1 MRDKICLVVVPDA
14 GHNVHQENAEVV
26 PKAIY
31 EWMAV
36 A

>member
-14 GHNVHQENAEVV
+14 GHNVHQENAEAVL
-26 PKAIY
+26 KAIY